1 MRTFKDCE
9 GRTWSVTLNVLQM
22 KRIRAN
28 LGVDLVNVI
37 ALDSGGKVKVDLVDR
52 IANDPCL
59 LVDILWVCVEEEAKA
74 AGVTDEQFGR
84 SLAGDAIEDATRA
97 FLDELVE
104 RRGVDALVCEFA
116 GILGVNPDPFTLRE
130 LVWMVEGRGK
140 FEWSQTASLMALA
153 VNLMRDPK
161 KGKAAS
167 PADFNP
173 FAPKPP
179 VPVLKG
185 KEMLAALK
193 AAFIK
198 ERKR

>member
-1 MRTFKDCE
+1 M
-9 GRTWSVTLNVLQM
+9 
-22 KRIRAN
+22 
-28 LGVDLVNVI
+28 
-37 ALDSGGKVKVDLVDR
+37 
-52 IANDPCL
+52 
-59 LVDILWVCVEEEAKA
+59 
-74 AGVTDEQFGR
+74 
-84 SLAGDAIEDATRA
+84 
-97 FLDELVE
+97 
-104 RRGVDALVCEFA
+104 
-116 GILGVNPDPFTLRE
+116 NPDPFTLRE

-153 VNLMRDPK
+153 ANLMRDPK

-173 FAPKPP
+173 FAPRPP
-179 VPVLKG
+179 EPVLKG

>member
-1 MRTFKDCE
+1 M
-9 GRTWSVTLNVLQM
+9 
-22 KRIRAN
+22 
-28 LGVDLVNVI
+28 
-37 ALDSGGKVKVDLVDR
+37 
-52 IANDPCL
+52 
-59 LVDILWVCVEEEAKA
+59 
-74 AGVTDEQFGR
+74 
-84 SLAGDAIEDATRA
+84 
-97 FLDELVE
+97 
-104 RRGVDALVCEFA
+104 
-116 GILGVNPDPFTLRE
+116 NPDPFTLRE

-153 VNLMRDPK
+153 ANLMRDPK
-161 KGKAAS
+161 TGKAAS

-173 FAPKPP
+173 FAPRPP